1 MSLPGPLWY
10 VDLLYTPVKNTS
22 CCFPHQNWGPGGV
35 GSCLLTQGGTGRA
48 WPGTSVIAWW
58 HCLLRGFAES
68 CARGS
73 LPRYLTQE
81 HPFLQSSVPC
91 SGHLPPAGMFQLRYS
106 WTTPGTLFCPSLVCK
121 SCWCYRSKQPPS
133 ALCHTVFSF
142 SGRCKQDN
150 VRGWSGTCHHCLSLQ
165 CPGEQRLDLM

>member
-22 CCFPHQNWGPGGV
+22 CCFPRQNWGPGGV

-48 WPGTSVIAWW
+48 WQGTLVAVWW

-73 LPRYLTQE
+73 FPKYLTQE
-81 HPFLQSSVPC
+81 HCFMQSSVPAVGTC
-91 SGHLPPAGMFQLRYS
+91 HHLRCFSSDTCGQPRGLSSGPA
-106 WTTPGTLFCPSLVCK
+106 CK

-133 ALCHTVFSF
+133 ALCQTVFSF

-150 VRGWSGTCHHCLSLQ
+150 IRVWSRTCHRCLSLQ